1 MRVLFKRWAFKFL
14 SYIKGERWGI
24 LRKIMGFIVDYNLF
38 LTNMVSKLVTII
50 AGYKFK
56 ILSLLYFAEIL
67 KKAAEVGGNFL

>member
-1 MRVLFKRWAFKFL
+1 
-14 SYIKGERWGI
+14 
-24 LRKIMGFIVDYNLF
+24 MGFIVDYNLF